1 MRLFTKYLVCFLV
14 FGLFLSFSY
23 AQKPSDKDETP
34 IGIDK
39 AKESTVRLVGARLN
53 EPIAYFSGGTGFFVT
68 PDKIATN
75 FHVAAGPTTGP
86 IFAKLGH
93 RETIWRIEGVW
104 AYDAKSDIAIL
115 KVEGEGK
122 PLALVDVDTLK
133 IGETVYL
140 AGFPYSREYKV
151 VDGILEDIRSSDKWL
166 KTTVAAYPGN
176 SGSPMINS
184 KGEVIGIHAGHSYDS
199 RPSNAI
205 KALLESSTSAEPLS
219 EWRKRGVVRA
229 YVYHSRGMQKF
240 YEQEYAEAIKHFN
253 KAIETN
259 PDDAENYIQRAHS
272 KSRLR
277 DHEGAIQDFNQA
289 IVLNPIDAET
299 YKIRGDAKGRLGDKS
314 GKIKDYMQALKI
326 EPNANTYSILGHI
339 KQSDGDL
346 EGAIEYFTEVI
357 KLKPNEPY
365 GYNIRARAKKRMGDY
380 AGAIEDFTQA
390 IKSNPDAAW
399 WPYYDRAKVKHKTK
413 DYAGAIDDCNLAIEL
428 EPDVSYAYSLRGK
441 IKVDLEDYAGAI
453 EDYTQAIKVSLGDR
467 PGIYAAYINRGNVKR
482 KSNDYDGAF
491 EDYNMA
497 IKLIPENAYGYIDRG
512 LAKADLKDYSGAI
525 TDYDKAIELN
535 NEYAEGYHYRGLAK
549 EALGQHDAAKID
561 FDKAKEIDP
570 EVGE

>member
-1 MRLFTKYLVCFLV
+1 MRRFTKYLLYFLIL
-14 FGLFLSFSY
+14 GLFLLFSY
-23 AQKPSDKDETP
+23 AQKPSDKDGTS

-39 AKESTVRLVGARLN
+39 AKESTVRLVGTRLKASN
-53 EPIAYFSGGTGFFVT
+53 VYLGGGTGFFVT

-93 RETIWRIEGVW
+93 KETIWRIEGVW

-115 KVEGEGK
+115 KVKGEGK
-122 PLALVDVDTLK
+122 PLTLVDVDTLK

-151 VDGILEDIRSSDKWL
+151 VDGIIKDIRSSDKWL

-184 KGEVIGIHAGHSYDS
+184 KGEAIGIHVGHGYDA

-205 KALLESSTSAEPLS
+205 KALLKSSTSAEPLA
-219 EWRKRGVVRA
+219 EWRKRNVVRA

-240 YEQEYAEAIKHFN
+240 FEAKYVDAIKNFN
-253 KAIETN
+253 KAIELN
-259 PDDAENYIQRAHS
+259 PDDAENYIQRANS

-289 IVLNPIDAET
+289 IMLNPIDAET

-314 GKIKDYMQALKI
+314 GKIKDYMQALKL

-365 GYNIRARAKKRMGDY
+365 GYNIRAQAKKRMGDY

-399 WPYYDRAKVKHKTK
+399 WPYYDRARVKHKTK
-413 DYAGAIDDCNLAIEL
+413 DYAGAIDDCNLAIKL
-428 EPDVSYAYSLRGK
+428 KPDVSYTYSLRGK

-453 EDYTQAIKVSLGDR
+453 EDYTQAIKVGLDDRLGTHS
-467 PGIYAAYINRGNVKR
+467 AYIDRGNVKR
-482 KSNDYDGAF
+482 KSKDYDGAF

-497 IKLIPENAYGYIDRG
+497 IKLIPEHAYAYIYRG
-512 LAKADLKDYSGAI
+512 LAKADLKDYNGAI
-525 TDYDKAIELN
+525 TDYDKAIELVP
-535 NEYAEGYHYRGLAK
+535 ELAEGYRYRGKAK
-549 EALGQHDAAKID
+549 EALGQDDAAKID
-561 FDKAKEIDP
+561 FEKAKEIDP
-570 EVGE
+570 NVEK